1 MFLHKAVITSS
12 QTIAFLNHFV
22 MTPRAHY
29 LIISSPYHF
38 DLMSVT
44 LPRPP
49 PQQIHSVAKRCGC
62 CHRSQLTQ
70 GLDWEQLV
78 TEEQEQL
85 GSYCSHCM
93 ISIRINRISVFLRG
107 LQDQVRCSAS
117 EAVAEIPSK
126 CAENH
131 VLLSQWVI
139 MNTHSLE
146 IWENKE
152 PDHLVAKDNSDEC
165 A

>member
-49 PQQIHSVAKRCGC
+49 PPNRSTQWLNDVVAATG
-62 CHRSQLTQ
+62 
-70 GLDWEQLV
+70 
-78 TEEQEQL
+78 
-85 GSYCSHCM
+85 
-93 ISIRINRISVFLRG
+93 
-107 LQDQVRCSAS
+107 AS
-117 EAVAEIPSK
+117 
-126 CAENH
+126 
-131 VLLSQWVI
+131 
-139 MNTHSLE
+139 
-146 IWENKE
+146 
-152 PDHLVAKDNSDEC
+152 
-165 A
+165 